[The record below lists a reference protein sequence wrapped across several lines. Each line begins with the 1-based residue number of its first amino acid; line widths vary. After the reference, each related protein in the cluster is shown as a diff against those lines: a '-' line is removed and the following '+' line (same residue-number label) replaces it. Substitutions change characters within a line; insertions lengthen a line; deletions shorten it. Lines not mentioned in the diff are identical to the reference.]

1 MNMHGL
7 QVKNGEI
14 LKKAGYEKSKY
25 ERYSYTL
32 GYRFH
37 KGNQTD
43 ISTTYLKWGNA
54 NMLSTRTDAQM
65 IESIY
70 SELSSNGLADYL
82 QPLNKG
88 DEIIR
93 LKNVEY

>member
-1 MNMHGL
+1 MW
-7 QVKNGEI
+7 E
-14 LKKAGYEKSKY
+14 
-25 ERYSYTL
+25 
-32 GYRFH
+32 
-37 KGNQTD
+37 
-43 ISTTYLKWGNA
+43 NA
-54 NMLSTRTDAQM
+54 NMLTSKTGAQV

-70 SELSSNGLADYL
+70 RRLSSNDLGNYL

>member
-1 MNMHGL
+1 
-7 QVKNGEI
+7 
-14 LKKAGYEKSKY
+14 
-25 ERYSYTL
+25 
-32 GYRFH
+32 
-37 KGNQTD
+37 
-43 ISTTYLKWGNA
+43 
-54 NMLSTRTDAQM
+54 MLSTRTDAQM

-82 QPLNKG
+82 QPLNKD